1 MIIGVRIV
9 AELAKAGKT
18 VPIPFVF
25 PTLPTP
31 PTQRIF
37 VLNEIVN
44 FNLVGKAFIKPLV
57 LMLLLEHF
65 IEELNSVVVDLICG
79 KPCRGVG
86 QICVINKQSCLLL
99 CLFEIIYLTGIVHP
113 HSGLP
118 RNVLETV
125 GRPRQSMRE
134 KLGMLET

>member
-9 AELAKAGKT
+9 AELAKAGKA

-25 PTLPTP
+25 PTLPTA

-65 IEELNSVVVDLICG
+65 INSVVVDLICG

-86 QICVINKQSCLLL
+86 HICVINKQSCLLL
-99 CLFEIIYLTGIVHP
+99 CLFEIFYLTGIVHP

-118 RNVLETV
+118 INVLETV